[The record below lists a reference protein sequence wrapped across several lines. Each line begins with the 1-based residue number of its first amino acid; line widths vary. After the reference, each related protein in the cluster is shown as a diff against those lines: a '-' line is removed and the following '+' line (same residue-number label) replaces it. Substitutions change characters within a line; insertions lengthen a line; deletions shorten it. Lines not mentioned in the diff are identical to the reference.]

1 MNVEN
6 NFQPKIIGIICN
18 WCCYGGADLCGVSRF
33 QYPPHIRLIRVMCSA
48 RVDMFHIQ
56 RALSNG
62 NDGVFVG
69 GCHLC
74 DCHYVTNGNFN
85 AFSMV
90 QVLKKILKHIGIF
103 PERLRIEW
111 VSAGEGI
118 RFANFMNEYS
128 AELTKLGPIGKAEG
142 ISEEQLAFKLE
153 AIKKIIPYTKLVLN
167 QRLHVSDRTEE
178 AYHKFFSSD
187 EFERLFNELILDKLT
202 KAQIT
207 ILLQKKNLSTGEI
220 ANSLGLTPSEVAKHI
235 NDSSKQGLIRYDV
248 NSKCYALANGES
260 PKIKDSNPK
269 SQDSNLKFKIQREEN
284 NG

>member
-1 MNVEN
+1 MSAEHS
-6 NFQPKIIGIICN
+6 FQPKIIGIICN

-48 RVDMFHIQ
+48 RVDMLHIL

-62 NDGVFVG
+62 QDGVFIG

-90 QVLKKILKHIGIF
+90 QVFRKILKHIGIF

-128 AELTKLGPIGKAEG
+128 GELMKLGPIGKAEG
-142 ISEEQLAFKLE
+142 IDIKTLASKLE
-153 AIKKIIPYTKLVLN
+153 AIKKLIPYIRLVLT
-167 QRLHVSDRTEE
+167 QRLHVPVRTEE
-178 AYHKFFSSD
+178 AYHEFFNSKG
-187 EFERLFNELILDKLT
+187 FERLFKELIADKL
-202 KAQIT
+202 AISLIT
-207 ILLQKKNLSTGEI
+207 TLLQKKSLSTGEI
-220 ANSLGLTPSEVAKHI
+220 ADSLGLSPSEVARHMI
-235 NDSSKQGLIRYDV
+235 GSSRQGLVRYDV
-248 NSKCYALANGES
+248 NSKCYSLA
-260 PKIKDSNPK
+260 
-269 SQDSNLKFKIQREEN
+269 
-284 NG
+284 

>member
-1 MNVEN
+1 MSADH

-48 RVDMFHIQ
+48 RVDMLHIH

-62 NDGVFVG
+62 QDGIFVG

-90 QVLKKILKHIGIF
+90 QVFRKLLKHIGIY

-128 AELTKLGPIGKAEG
+128 AELTKMGPIGKAEG
-142 ISEEQLAFKLE
+142 LDAETLAFKLE
-153 AIKKIIPYTKLVLN
+153 AIKKIIPYIKLVLT
-167 QRLHVSDRTEE
+167 QRLNVSERTEE
-178 AYHKFFSSD
+178 AYHKFFNSE
-187 EFERLFNELILDKLT
+187 EFEKLFNELILDKLI

-220 ANSLGLTPSEVAKHI
+220 ASSLGLTPSEVAKHL
-235 NDSSKQGLIRYDV
+235 NDSSKQGLVRYNV
-248 NSKCYALANGES
+248 VKKCYALA
-260 PKIKDSNPK
+260 
-269 SQDSNLKFKIQREEN
+269 
-284 NG
+284 